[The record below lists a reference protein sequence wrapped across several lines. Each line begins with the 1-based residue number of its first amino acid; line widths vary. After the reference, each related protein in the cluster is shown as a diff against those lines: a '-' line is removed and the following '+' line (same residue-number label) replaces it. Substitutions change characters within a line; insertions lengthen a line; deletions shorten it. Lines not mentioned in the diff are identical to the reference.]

1 MVHVDTSAKPV
12 EELVQYIIDKNIFE
26 EQHYNIAKGRQRR
39 HIKALV
45 KHDYVNL
52 ANFSLN
58 VIENLD
64 DHESCSHKEI
74 IFFEKNRLNECF
86 L

>member
-1 MVHVDTSAKPV
+1 MVQIDTSAKLV
-12 EELVQYIIDKNIFE
+12 EELVQYIVDKNIFE
-26 EQHYNIAKGRQRR
+26 EQHYNIAKERQRR
-39 HIKALV
+39 HIKAPV
-45 KHDYVNL
+45 KYDYVNL

-74 IFFEKNRLNECF
+74 IFLKRIF
-86 L
+86 

>member
-1 MVHVDTSAKPV
+1 MVQIDTSAKLV
-12 EELVQYIIDKNIFE
+12 EELVQYIVDKNIFE

-39 HIKALV
+39 HIKAPV
-45 KHDYVNL
+45 KYDYANL

-64 DHESCSHKEI
+64 NHESCSYKEK
-74 IFFEKNRLNECF
+74 IFLKRIF
-86 L
+86 